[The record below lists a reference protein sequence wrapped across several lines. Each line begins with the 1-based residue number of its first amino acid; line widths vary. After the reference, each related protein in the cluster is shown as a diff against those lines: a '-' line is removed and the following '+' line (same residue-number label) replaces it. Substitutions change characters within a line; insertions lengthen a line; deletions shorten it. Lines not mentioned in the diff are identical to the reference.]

1 MKQLK
6 NLFNLSCSVS
16 VYVPSTKDVN
26 VKLSEAQHKE
36 YVDMV
41 LEALSKLF
49 GGATAYDA
57 KGSWVSQQGLVLEDI
72 KVCKSYCTS
81 EQLKSGVDKVISLC
95 MELKSELGQEAI
107 SLEINNKLYFI

>member
-16 VYVPSTKDVN
+16 VYVPSTKNVN
-26 VKLSEAQHKE
+26 EVLSESAREE
-36 YVDMV
+36 YVKMV
-41 LEALSKLF
+41 LEALSNLF
-49 GGATAYDA
+49 GGATSYDA
-57 KGSWVSQQGLVLEDI
+57 KGSWVSNKGLVLEDI

-81 EQLKSGVDKVISLC
+81 EQLKAGVDKVIGLC
-95 MELKSELGQEAI
+95 QELKSELGQEAI

>member
-26 VKLSEAQHKE
+26 KKMSSDEHQKYIDRVLTELSN
-36 YVDMV
+36 
-41 LEALSKLF
+41 LF

-72 KVCKSYCTS
+72 KVCKSYCSS
-81 EQLKSGVDKVISLC
+81 EQLKSGVDKVITLC
-95 MELKSELGQEAI
+95 MELKKELSQEAI

>member
-16 VYVPSTKDVN
+16 VYVPSTKNVN
-26 VKLSEAQHKE
+26 EKLSAEAHKE

-41 LEALSKLF
+41 LEALSNLF

-57 KGSWVSQQGLVLEDI
+57 KGSWVSQSGLVLEDI

-81 EQLKSGVDKVISLC
+81 EQLKAGVDKVITLC
-95 MELKSELGQEAI
+95 MELKKELSQEAI

>member
-1 MKQLK
+1 MKQLE

-16 VYVPSTKDVN
+16 IYVPSTRN
-26 VKLSEAQHKE
+26 VDEKLSKAEIKE
-36 YVDMV
+36 YTDLV
-41 LEALSKLF
+41 LEGLSALF

-57 KGSWVSQQGLVLEDI
+57 KGAWKSEKGLVLEDV

-81 EQLKSGVDKVISLC
+81 DQLKSGIDKVISIC
-95 MELKSELGQEAI
+95 NELKIELVQEAI

>member
-6 NLFNLSCSVS
+6 NLFNLSCSVA
-16 VYVPSTKDVN
+16 VYVPSTINVN
-26 VKLSEAQHKE
+26 EKMSKAEVKE
-36 YVDMV
+36 YTDFV
-41 LEALSKLF
+41 LGGLSALF

-57 KGSWVSQQGLVLEDI
+57 KGAWNSEKGLVLEDV

-81 EQLKSGVDKVISLC
+81 EQLKAGIDRVLSLC
-95 MELKSELGQEAI
+95 QELKSELKQEAI